1 MMIFK
6 ISFVVNAIIHAS
18 FVEDRQNMNVKHVSQ
33 IEIDILQVKKY
44 NIFHWFNVSVFL
56 I

>member
-6 ISFVVNAIIHAS
+6 ISFVVNVIILAS
-18 FVEDRQNMNVKHVSQ
+18 FVEDRQNLNAKPVGR
-33 IEIDILQVKKY
+33 IEIDIRQVNTLNKFRWY
-44 NIFHWFNVSVFL
+44 NVNVFL